1 MTAGTALRANGHRM
15 GRIAGDPDAVFV
27 EAIGRGVL
35 SKEIGDPNFAGHYM
49 YMFHDA
55 NDTAWFKHRETRAYV
70 TMEAT
75 PCNGLAT
82 RDGVAPCEGAAPRK
96 GVAGGNEF
104 AAAGSMNA
112 GHTHHE

>member
-1 MTAGTALRANGHRM
+1 MTAGTASRANGHRM
-15 GRIAGDPDAVFV
+15 ARIAGDPDAVFA

-35 SKEIGDPNFAGHYM
+35 SKEIGDPNFAGHFM

-75 PCNGLAT
+75 PCNGLA
-82 RDGVAPCEGAAPRK
+82 PCQATAACQGTAHRK
-96 GVAGGNEF
+96 GAAGGNEF
-104 AAAGSMNA
+104 AGGGLDERGVHAP
-112 GHTHHE
+112 